1 MKIIIKFHTW
11 QVLRKSFLGK
21 LPWDSMLSCCK
32 SPLVET
38 TFCEPNGRV
47 FIFRQILQK
56 IACISKVSEIGAGES
71 APGNPRKRPFLLS
84 RLLSVR
90 PSSGPYPPQKTCVRT
105 KEMKS
110 VMLPLIIVIAY
121 THYSCRFKGSTYPT
135 GPIVLRTTLG
145 SKSWSASPTSV

>member
-1 MKIIIKFHTW
+1 MTSSS
-11 QVLRKSFLGK
+11 QVILGK
-21 LPWDSMLSCCK
+21 TSLRFYAQPLQIPW
-32 SPLVET
+32 VET

-47 FIFRQILQK
+47 FISRQILQK

-105 KEMKS
+105 KEMRS
-110 VMLPLIIVIAY
+110 VMLPLIIVVAY

-145 SKSWSASPTSV
+145 SKSWSASHATSMVWLS